1 MARKVVE
8 STFRK
13 IIRHTTEIM
22 IAIILLIIICIPL
35 AFTLLMWIQ
44 HVLFGVPKSELSI
57 NPVAWI
63 GSGGL
68 FWIIVILGGASII
81 LGQLYISRLLPKGET
96 AEVPSN
102 IEEPVEEDEIEETND
117 DISDME
123 ESSD

>member
-1 MARKVVE
+1 MARKVVD

-13 IIRHTTEIM
+13 ILKHTTEII

-35 AFTLLMWIQ
+35 AFALPMWIQ
-44 HVLFGVPKSELSI
+44 HALLGVPKSELSI
-57 NPVAWI
+57 NPIAWI

-81 LGQLYISRLLPKGET
+81 FGQLYISRLLPKSET
-96 AEVPSN
+96 AEAPSDA
-102 IEEPVEEDEIEETND
+102 EEPAEEEEIEETD
-117 DISDME
+117 DDFSDME